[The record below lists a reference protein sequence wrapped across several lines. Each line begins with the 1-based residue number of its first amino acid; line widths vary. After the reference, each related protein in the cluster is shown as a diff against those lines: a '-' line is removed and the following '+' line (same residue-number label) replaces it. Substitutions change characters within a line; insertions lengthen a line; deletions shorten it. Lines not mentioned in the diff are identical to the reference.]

1 MTKAVGGRARNR
13 VVWPD
18 KLGRHARPPPNRR
31 TTRGAGYMHPLPAA
45 GLEQRK
51 LAPCLHIVPEEG

>member
-1 MTKAVGGRARNR
+1 MTTAVGGRARNR

-18 KLGRHARPPPNRR
+18 KLMAMRARSKSPHRA
-31 TTRGAGYMHPLPAA
+31 GADYMHPLPVA

-51 LAPCLHIVPEEG
+51 LAPRLHVVPEEG